1 MELDPFVTALRR
13 DLLHEVD
20 IEHVSSTGST
30 NDDLKRRARQSHLQL
45 PLLLVADQQT
55 AGRGTHGRT
64 WRMPKLSLIF
74 SLALPVS
81 HKTIVSIPGL
91 LSLAAAMA
99 VAEGA
104 SVASSEKILVKWPND
119 VWACSGKAGGI
130 LCELVTDPEGGS
142 VLVVGVGL
150 NLSVE
155 PGGRTTA
162 GWPITA
168 IPTRVSLQDPM
179 MRGEFLALLV
189 NTVIE
194 TFTALEKTSGAA
206 STLVERWPLFD
217 AFFNQPVTWL
227 SSGQSTENFVGFDR
241 GIDAEGELLIEG
253 RNGERRTLSGELV
266 SLLNREVG
274 S

>member
-1 MELDPFVTALRR
+1 
-13 DLLHEVD
+13 
-20 IEHVSSTGST
+20 
-30 NDDLKRRARQSHLQL
+30 
-45 PLLLVADQQT
+45 
-55 AGRGTHGRT
+55 
-64 WRMPKLSLIF
+64 MPKLSLIF